1 MDLAS
6 QHVNQTKLQ
15 RPCGG
20 LNDGPSKVSNALILR
35 TWEYLWLHGRRD
47 LADAIKF
54 SVLRW
59 EIVLDHLVGLMQSQG
74 SLQEGSRR
82 VRVRDVT
89 LEAEAGESE
98 RDLKTLH

>member
-1 MDLAS
+1 MTVPHKCLM
-6 QHVNQTKLQ
+6 
-15 RPCGG
+15 
-20 LNDGPSKVSNALILR
+20 PSSS
-35 TWEYLWLHGRRD
+35 EYLWLHGQRD

-59 EIVLDHLVGLMQSQG
+59 KIILDHLVDLMQSQG